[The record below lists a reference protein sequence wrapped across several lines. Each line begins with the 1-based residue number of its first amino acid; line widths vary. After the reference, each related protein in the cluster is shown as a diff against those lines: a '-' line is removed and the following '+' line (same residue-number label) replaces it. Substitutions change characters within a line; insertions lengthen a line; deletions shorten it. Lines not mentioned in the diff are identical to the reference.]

1 MIAVPRSA
9 ASAGVSSD
17 KTKISQLE
25 QRVESQGARVQSYVT
40 RYDELASNLEAIESD
55 IASDHS
61 RLKEDEI
68 AESQA
73 AAHLRD
79 TAVNAYVNADSG
91 NSLPLASLMSAR
103 DASTVPEQ
111 QVYLGIANGTLSD
124 AITTLDGDQTR
135 VASTQSALLSAQAQT
150 TTALDDVASSRQ
162 AAQGALK
169 SDGAIL
175 SDVSA
180 NLRALVTA
188 ANQESEQ
195 EEQQEAEEALAATS
209 AQQAATGAVGISPSH
224 PTPGT
229 YANPIRGVG
238 ALSPERVDQG
248 VDYTGYGPIFAIGD
262 GIVTNVFNGGW
273 PGGTFIVYRLT
284 DGPADGLVVYAA
296 EDIEPTVQINETVT
310 SNTVIGQVY
319 EGPDGIE
326 TGWADPSGDGTT
338 MAADY
343 GEFDGANS
351 TAFGYNF
358 SQLLESLGAPGGILQ
373 NDPPTGALPSGW
385 PQW

>member
-1 MIAVPRSA
+1 
-9 ASAGVSSD
+9 
-17 KTKISQLE
+17 
-25 QRVESQGARVQSYVT
+25 VT
-40 RYDELASNLEAIESD
+40 A
-55 IASDHS
+55 
-61 RLKEDEI
+61 
-68 AESQA
+68 
-73 AAHLRD
+73 
-79 TAVNAYVNADSG
+79 
-91 NSLPLASLMSAR
+91 
-103 DASTVPEQ
+103 
-111 QVYLGIANGTLSD
+111 
-124 AITTLDGDQTR
+124 
-135 VASTQSALLSAQAQT
+135 
-150 TTALDDVASSRQ
+150 
-162 AAQGALK
+162 
-169 SDGAIL
+169 
-175 SDVSA
+175 
-180 NLRALVTA
+180 LRALVTA